1 MRSHIRPDIPGRVWI
16 RARDRYPKNGQ
27 RVLYWFEDV
36 GGPFEGEYTE
46 EPFEQDG
53 KTYVYHIFSGKHGF
67 LTNDD
72 VYYIPLSPDE
82 PAPIWKKNGDRIT
95 SVVWEFIEDD
105 EA

>member
-67 LTNDD
+67 LTDDD

-82 PAPIWKKNGDRIT
+82 PAPFWKKNGDRIT

>member
-67 LTNDD
+67 LTDDD